1 MANIKFMETVSCHSN
16 RRSYP
21 IQTKTRF
28 MQRLMSCT
36 HVEYQ
41 HHLSYNMSRICKNKG
56 ADDQR
61 LCFRYIAR
69 AIPLHP
75 KYKIL
80 SLWPPSVTV
89 QHGLCQTWSARISR
103 DEAHIL
109 SKNYP
114 LYRTC
119 NHSFSSIWT
128 KFKRNVEDCSINS
141 SVKGAPARQEKMPRR
156 G

>member
-1 MANIKFMETVSCHSN
+1 MYTVGKTYVKVSAVMANIKLMETVSCHSN

-21 IQTKTRF
+21 IKIKTRF
-28 MQRLMSCT
+28 MYRLMSCT

-41 HHLSYNMSRICKNKG
+41 HHLSYNMSRIMRKPTLCICKYKG

-69 AIPLHP
+69 ATPLHP

-80 SLWPPSVTV
+80 SLWPSSVTV
-89 QHGLCQTWSARISR
+89 QHGLCQTWSARFSR
-103 DEAHIL
+103 DEANIL
-109 SKNYP
+109 TKNYP

-119 NHSFSSIWT
+119 NQSFSSIWT
-128 KFKRNVEDCSINS
+128 KFK
-141 SVKGAPARQEKMPRR
+141 
-156 G
+156 